1 MSGVVCYYTIF
12 TWNSGQ
18 GVTGQPSLLS
28 INTQA
33 SRSAVLLSSVK
44 LGNQWVHLLHSRIKG
59 KGQYL
64 KEKKLQ
70 NCKTTTIINQ

>member
-33 SRSAVLLSSVK
+33 AARYP
-44 LGNQWVHLLHSRIKG
+44 R
-59 KGQYL
+59 
-64 KEKKLQ
+64 
-70 NCKTTTIINQ
+70 